1 MSAQHTLRVYGH
13 EWAQHLLRAAV
24 LARRTGHA
32 YLLTGPEQVGK
43 TTLARG
49 LAQALTCTA
58 PVDTGLGACGRCRAC
73 RLAAGEG
80 HPDHHLVEPVGGT
93 LKVEQI
99 RDVIREA
106 QLAPIEAPYKVF
118 ILCEFDR
125 ATASAANALL
135 KTLEEP
141 GPTTRLLLTS
151 SRPAGLL
158 PTIVSRCQILNL
170 RPVPTAT
177 IAAALQERWGMASEQ
192 AFLLA
197 GLSGGRPG
205 WAIRA
210 AGQPETWERYR
221 RYLSDMEHL
230 LHQGSLE
237 RMHYAARLADDA
249 DVETAL
255 QSWLLWWRDVLLVQ
269 QNGDNLI
276 LHRDRL
282 ETIRQMAGQIPA
294 TQVRRFLQA
303 LLTTATYLR
312 QTVNTQLALEA
323 LLLKAPRLG

>member
-1 MSAQHTLRVYGH
+1 MNPHPLRVYGH
-13 EWAQHLLRAAV
+13 EWAQDLLRTAV
-24 LARRTGHA
+24 LGGRTAHA
-32 YLLTGPEQVGK
+32 YLFTGPEQVGK

-58 PVDTGLGACGRCRAC
+58 PVNEGLGACGRCRSC

-80 HPDHHLVEPVGGT
+80 HPDHHRIEPSGGT

-106 QLAPIEAPYKVF
+106 QLSPVEAPFKVF

-125 ATASAANALL
+125 ATAAAANALL

-141 GPTTRLLLTS
+141 SATTRLLLTS

-158 PTIVSRCQILNL
+158 PTIVSRCQVINL
-170 RPVPTAT
+170 RPVPATT
-177 IAAALQERWGMASEQ
+177 IAAALQADRGIEPEQ
-192 AFLLA
+192 AALLA

-205 WAIRA
+205 WAITA
-210 AGQPETWERYR
+210 ATRSEVWERYR
-221 RYLSDMEHL
+221 RYLADMENL
-230 LHQGSLE
+230 LRQNGYE
-237 RMHYAARLADDA
+237 RMQYAARLAGDA
-249 DVETAL
+249 EVETVL

-269 QNGDNLI
+269 QHGDHLV

-282 ETIRQMAGQIPA
+282 PTLRAMADRIPSA
-294 TQVRRFLQA
+294 QVRRFLQA
-303 LLTTATYLR
+303 LLQTATYLR
-312 QTVNTQLALEA
+312 QTVNAQLALEA
-323 LLLKAPRLG
+323 LLLKAPQMG